1 MFRRAAI
8 ISLVIFEAI
17 WLNVIIPGHT
27 RGAVTMP
34 CGCGGESPVAA
45 ACPFCAVEKTA
56 EKTAEKTGHHVPTP
70 ADREHCA
77 LCFFAAHLS
86 IPPVLDLDAPK
97 LRFLNYVGAQ
107 SSKHLFAREVILPFD
122 GTGPPASA

>member
-1 MFRRAAI
+1 MLRRASVIAF
-8 ISLVIFEAI
+8 VIFELV

-34 CGCGGESPVAA
+34 CACEHSDTAEACPLCAA
-45 ACPFCAVEKTA
+45 AKTA
-56 EKTAEKTGHHVPTP
+56 HHVPTSR
-70 ADREHCA
+70 DREHCA

-86 IPPVLDLDAPK
+86 IPPVIDLSAPK

-107 SSKHLFAREVILPFD
+107 SAKHLFARYVMLPFD
-122 GTGPPASA
+122 GTGPPSRAFEGFE